1 MAPSCWHPAE
11 LSDLAFFFGISHVW
25 GVSSEQ
31 HPNQRENALCSAQVE
46 RFEGLHWVYWGRPQ
60 HRAAVL
66 CQITNSGVVNAEL
79 CLELCTPSIQ
89 GAVGCPGFGAGML
102 CALCLLPSICAAC
115 CRGGPRRLFCSELS
129 FPLCFREESVLFFPL
144 FGLRFSLQLLISVP

>member
-31 HPNQRENALCSAQVE
+31 HPNQREMHFARHRWS
-46 RFEGLHWVYWGRPQ
+46 GLRVCIGFYWGRPQ
-60 HRAAVL
+60 RRAAVL